1 MPTLTAREISIT
13 DLESQFN
20 LQYTDDLT
28 FFSEWQDNL
37 PFLSDAERERCD
49 HAVPL
54 RDRIKTSFSYLLR
67 YPPLLENTVKMV
79 VLSGLL
85 DMAGFYLPPF
95 HIQSETST
103 EIIDQ
108 DQDLIVK
115 GSLDVLVLC
124 QSFWVLVIESKRAT
138 FSLEAGRSQ
147 LLAYMLASPKISI
160 QPIYGLLTNGS
171 NFVFLKLAYQNN
183 IPTYT
188 LSDEFIIHNRE
199 NGLYSVLQILKR
211 LALEVVT

>member
-20 LQYTDDLT
+20 LHYTDDLT
-28 FFSEWQDNL
+28 FFSEWQENL
-37 PFLSDAERERCD
+37 PLLSDAERERC
-49 HAVPL
+49 
-54 RDRIKTSFSYLLR
+54 DRIKTSFSYLLR

-108 DQDLIVK
+108 DQDLTVK

-138 FSLEAGRSQ
+138 FSLEVGRSQ
-147 LLAYMLASPKISI
+147 LLAYLLASPQIKIK
-160 QPIYGLLTNGS
+160 PIYGLLTNGS

-211 LALEVVT
+211 LALQVTS

>member
-28 FFSEWQDNL
+28 FFSEWQENL
-37 PFLSDAERERCD
+37 PLLSDAERERC
-49 HAVPL
+49 
-54 RDRIKTSFSYLLR
+54 DRIKTSFSYLLR

-108 DQDLIVK
+108 DQDLTVK

-147 LLAYMLASPKISI
+147 LLAYMLASPQIKIK
-160 QPIYGLLTNGS
+160 PIYGLLTNGS

-188 LSDEFIIHNRE
+188 LSDEFIIHNR
-199 NGLYSVLQILKR
+199 
-211 LALEVVT
+211 